1 MPTTAPNTS
10 GPRWIERLIRA
21 AHGANRLVIENAELG
36 RDIRKLKKDSWQSGA
51 DGYIRLPHSVTTAGE
66 LEFEAQLVFRNYKN

>member
-1 MPTTAPNTS
+1 M
-10 GPRWIERLIRA
+10 
-21 AHGANRLVIENAELG
+21 NRRVIKNAESG